1 MMKLTNFNFVAA
13 ALAFCFISSAF
24 AQEDPTL
31 FLSRANATVAKA
43 MAFKTTWD
51 GPTSGPKI
59 AAQKKSIVLIAAN
72 LKNNAVMRVTNGVKE
87 AAVIAGWD
95 VFVIDCWGINSK
107 HAEAFSRA
115 LALKPNGIVLVGI
128 DANEQPKE
136 MNAASTQN
144 VPVVGWH
151 ASARIGPSDGLFT
164 NVTADPKEEA
174 LIATL
179 LGVVDSNGKAG
190 VVVLTDPDSLY
201 AQSKSNAIVAAIKQC
216 QTCSLLSV
224 EALPAST
231 TADKVPALLTSLAR
245 RFGKK
250 WTHVIGVNDNYLDLL
265 ATPASAAIIASNKIE
280 ALSAGEGSES
290 AYQRIRSKSVQAA
303 TVPEPF
309 SQQGWQI
316 IDELNR
322 SFSGEKA
329 SAYAAPVYLVT
340 EQNIAFHGGQQN
352 TFEPNNGYRSE
363 YKKIWGK

>member
-1 MMKLTNFNFVAA
+1 MKLTHFNFVTV
-13 ALAFCFISSAF
+13 ALVFGLISSTF

-31 FLSRANATVAKA
+31 FLNRANAKIAKA

-59 AAQKKSIVLIAAN
+59 AAQKKSIVLIASS
-72 LKNNAVMRVTNGVKE
+72 LKNNSVLRVANGVKE
-87 AAVIAGWD
+87 AAAVAGWD
-95 VFVIDCWGINSK
+95 VFVIDCWGVNSK

-115 LALKPNGIVLVGI
+115 LALNPNGIVLAGI

-136 MNAASTQN
+136 MHAANSQN
-144 VPVVGWH
+144 VAVVGWH
-151 ASARIGPSDGLFT
+151 ASSRIGPSDGLFT

-179 LGVVDSNGKAG
+179 LSVVDSNGKAG
-190 VVVLTDPDSLY
+190 VVVLTDPNSLY
-201 AQSKSNAIVAAIKQC
+201 AQSKSNEIVAVVKQC
-216 QTCSLLSV
+216 RTCSLLSV
-224 EALPAST
+224 EALPAT
-231 TADKVPALLTSLAR
+231 TAADKMPALLTSLAQ

-250 WTHVIGVNDNYLDLL
+250 WTHIIGVNDNYLDLL
-265 ATPASAAIIASNKIE
+265 ATPASTAIIASNKVQ
-280 ALSAGEGSES
+280 ALSAGEGSET
-290 AYQRIRSKSVQAA
+290 AYQRIRSKTAQLA

-322 SFSGEKA
+322 SFAGEKA
-329 SAYAAPVYLVT
+329 SAYATPVYLLT

>member
-1 MMKLTNFNFVAA
+1 MKLINFNFVTV
-13 ALAFCFISSAF
+13 ALVFSFISSAF

-31 FLSRANATVAKA
+31 FLNRANAKIAKA

-59 AAQKKSIVLIAAN
+59 AAQKKSIVLIASN
-72 LKNNAVMRVTNGVKE
+72 LKNNGVMRVANGVKE
-87 AAVIAGWD
+87 AAAVAGWD
-95 VFVIDCWGINSK
+95 VFVIDCWGVNSK

-115 LALKPNGIVLVGI
+115 LALQPNGIVLAGI

-136 MNAASTQN
+136 MNNANTQK
-144 VPVVGWH
+144 VPVIGWH
-151 ASARIGPSDGLFT
+151 ASTRIGPSDGLFT

-174 LIATL
+174 LIAAL

-190 VVVLTDPDSLY
+190 VVILTDPNSLY
-201 AQSKSNAIVAAIKQC
+201 EQSKSNVIAAAIKQC
-216 QTCSLLSV
+216 RTCNLLSV
-224 EALPAST
+224 EALPATT
-231 TADKVPALLTSLAR
+231 TADKMPALLTSLAQ

-250 WTHVIGVNDNYLDLL
+250 WTHIIGVNDKYLDLL
-265 ATPASAAIIASNKIE
+265 ATPASAAIISSNKIE

-290 AYQRIRSKSVQAA
+290 AYQRIRSKNIQVA

-316 IDELNR
+316 VDELNR
-322 SFSGEKA
+322 SFAGEKA
-329 SAYAAPVYLVT
+329 SAYTTPVYLVT

-352 TFEPNNGYRSE
+352 TFEPNNGYRAE